1 MLQQLV
7 PESCFF
13 TSSRVSLV
21 KPLIMLALG
30 VADFDG
36 EGLCVALWDGLGVAL
51 ADGLTVAL

>member
-21 KPLIMLALG
+21 RPLITLALG

-36 EGLCVALWDGLGVAL
+36 DELCVALWDGLGVAL
-51 ADGLTVAL
+51 ADGFTVAL

>member
-21 KPLIMLALG
+21 KPLITLALG

-36 EGLCVALWDGLGVAL
+36 EGLCVALWVGLGVAL
-51 ADGLTVAL
+51 ADALGVAL